1 MCRKEINA
9 NIYLLPENHTY
20 KVPPIDDGF
29 GKQISEGK
37 DWQSNGDM
45 TRGGPEFGHVA

>member
-29 GKQISEGK
+29 GKQMKAKIGK
-37 DWQSNGDM
+37 AM
-45 TRGGPEFGHVA
+45 ET